1 MRRRS
6 GRMSP
11 LSTTIERTGAAAPS
25 RPRNDRFEPRT
36 EQDAPGRDKTGSSSG
51 GEDEKDADE
60 NNADDKGEDGKQDG
74 KDKPRSRWPFVIL
87 GIVVLLAVVGG
98 AIYWFLTRNLVGTDD
113 AYTNG
118 NSVSVAAK
126 VSGYVTVLNVNDN
139 TVVHA
144 GDLLLRIDPRDYVTA
159 RDQARANLLLAQ
171 AQLASARI
179 DLEETTIRAPATL
192 LQAQA
197 QLKQAEINQKNAKLN
212 FDRQQSVDPRAT
224 TRTNVDQSTAQFR
237 GNVALVDSARAQV
250 QIAALVSQTVQTAV
264 ETVHQ
269 REAQV
274 DQTRAA
280 LAQAEINLSY
290 TEIRA
295 AQDGKITMRNV
306 ERGTYAQV
314 GQQLFYLVTP
324 YTWVVANYKENQLAR
339 MLPGQ
344 PVSMTVDAYPALKL
358 SGHVDSI
365 QQGSGAQ
372 FSAFPAEN
380 ATGNFVKIVQRVPVK
395 IVIDSGLK
403 RDEPLPLGVSV
414 EPTVTLK

>member
-1 MRRRS
+1 
-6 GRMSP
+6 MS
-11 LSTTIERTGAAAPS
+11 STIERSEAAAPS
-25 RPRNDRFEPRT
+25 PSRNRRFGPHA
-36 EQDAPGRDKTGSSSG
+36 EQDVPGRD
-51 GEDEKDADE
+51 
-60 NNADDKGEDGKQDG
+60 NAEPFPGNHG
-74 KDKPRSRWPFVIL
+74 KDEADQDHEAGTQGGDDRPRSRWPLLVL
-87 GIVVLLAVVGG
+87 GIVVLLAIVGG
-98 AIYWFLTRNLVGTDD
+98 ATYWFLTRNLVSTDD

-118 NSVSVAAK
+118 RSVSVAAK
-126 VSGYVTVLNVNDN
+126 VSGYVTVLDVDDN
-139 TVVHA
+139 TVVRA
-144 GDLLLRIDPRDYVTA
+144 GDLLLRIDPRDYLTA

-171 AQLASARI
+171 AQLASARVE
-179 DLEETTIRAPATL
+179 LEEATVRAPATL

-212 FDRQQSVDPRAT
+212 FDRQRSVDPRAT

-237 GNVALVDSARAQV
+237 GNVALVDSAKAQV
-250 QIAALVSQTVQTAV
+250 QIAALVKQTIQTAV

-306 ERGTYAQV
+306 ERGTYAQA

-339 MLPGQ
+339 MHVGQ
-344 PVSMTVDAYPALKL
+344 PVSMTVDAYPSLRL
-358 SGHVDSI
+358 RGHVDSI

-380 ATGNFVKIVQRVPVK
+380 ATGNFVKIVRRVPVK
-395 IVIDSGLK
+395 LVIDSGLDQT
-403 RDEPLPLGVSV
+403 RGLPLGLSV
-414 EPTVTLK
+414 DTTVNVR

>member
-6 GRMSP
+6 GRMLL
-11 LSTTIERTGAAAPS
+11 LSTTIERTGAHS
-25 RPRNDRFEPRT
+25 RNEGLKPRA
-36 EQDAPGRDKTGSSSG
+36 EQDAPGRDKARSSSSNAG
-51 GEDEKDADE
+51 NQED
-60 NNADDKGEDGKQDG
+60 ADDKGGDGEQDG
-74 KDKPRSRWPFVIL
+74 KDKPRSRWPLVIL
-87 GIVVLLAVVGG
+87 GIVVLLTIIGG
-98 AIYWFLTRNLVGTDD
+98 TIYWFLTRDLVGTDD

-126 VSGYVTVLNVNDN
+126 VSGYVTVLDVNDN
-139 TVVHA
+139 TVVRA

-159 RDQARANLLLAQ
+159 RDQARANLALAQ
-171 AQLASARI
+171 AQLASARVA
-179 DLEETTIRAPATL
+179 LEEAMVRAPATL

-224 TRTNVDQSTAQFR
+224 TRTNGDQAPAQGR
-237 GNVALVDSARAQV
+237 GNGALVDSPKAQG

-264 ETVHQ
+264 EMVHQ

-339 MLPGQ
+339 MHVGQ

-358 SGHVDSI
+358 TGHVDSI

-380 ATGNFVKIVQRVPVK
+380 ATGNFVKIVRRVPVK
-395 IVIDSGLK
+395 VVIDHGLDQA
-403 RDEPLPLGVSV
+403 RGLPLGISV
-414 EPTVTLK
+414 DATVDVH

>member
-1 MRRRS
+1 M
-6 GRMSP
+6 
-11 LSTTIERTGAAAPS
+11 STTIERTGAAAPS
-25 RPRNDRFEPRT
+25 RPRNDRFEPRA
-36 EQDAPGRDKTGSSSG
+36 EQDAPGRDKAGSSSN
-51 GEDEKDADE
+51 GESEEDP
-60 NNADDKGEDGKQDG
+60 DKTGEDGKQDG
-74 KDKPRSRWPFVIL
+74 KDKPRSRWPLVVL
-87 GIVVLLAVVGG
+87 GIVVLLTIIGG

-126 VSGYVTVLNVNDN
+126 VSGYVTVLNVDDN

-144 GDLLLRIDPRDYVTA
+144 GDLLLRIDPRDYITA

-179 DLEETTIRAPATL
+179 DLEETKIRAPATL

-250 QIAALVSQTVQTAV
+250 QIAALVGQTVQTAV
-264 ETVHQ
+264 ETVRQ

-306 ERGTYAQV
+306 DRGTYAQV

-339 MLPGQ
+339 MHVGQ
-344 PVSMTVDAYPALKL
+344 PVSMTVDAYPSLKL

-380 ATGNFVKIVQRVPVK
+380 ATGNFVKIVRRVPVK
-395 IVIDSGLK
+395 VIIDHGLDQA
-403 RDEPLPLGVSV
+403 RGLPLGISV
-414 EPTVTLK
+414 DTTVNVH